1 MGGASLTLGMSH
13 SYAFGLRL
21 EFQRFLS
28 YIGVV
33 SRSLFPK
40 QELKSEGHFKETHFA
55 LVRRF
60 RASHIDFPR
69 DFPRLG
75 GDCKISFILD
85 QAFRRARAVLGQLE
99 FSFAGRRGGT
109 IPAFSANRR
118 HNQTKHFDIHA
129 FVPFCYNNSQCQY
142 KRRQQSP
149 PLGGNFSSLLTMLL
163 PPIARWASIFTYPHR
178 PPSTPFIKS
187 RL

>member
-13 SYAFGLRL
+13 GYAFGLRL
-21 EFQRFLS
+21 ERQRFLS

-40 QELKSEGHFKETHFA
+40 RELKSEGHFKETHFA

-60 RASHIDFPR
+60 RASHIGFQR
-69 DFPRLG
+69 GFTRLG

-85 QAFRRARAVLGQLE
+85 QAFRHARAVHGQLE

-118 HNQTKHFDIHA
+118 HTQTKTFGHPCIRF
-129 FVPFCYNNSQCQY
+129 FVITTHHVSTNKGNNRILWGETPQACPQCYYHQLRDGLQSLPTPTDHHQC
-142 KRRQQSP
+142 
-149 PLGGNFSSLLTMLL
+149 
-163 PPIARWASIFTYPHR
+163 
-178 PPSTPFIKS
+178 PS
-187 RL
+187 